1 MCILLGFPESA
12 WKQHFHLDEAKRS
25 RETNDTGKEQA
36 DLIFQKDN
44 QHILMTLL
52 GEKQTSLPQSINILG

>member
-1 MCILLGFPESA
+1 MRIFWGFPESA
-12 WKQHFHLDEAKRS
+12 RKQDFHLDEAKRS

-44 QHILMTLL
+44 QHIMMTFL
-52 GEKQTSLPQSINILG
+52 GKKHNSLPQSILG